1 MSNLAR
7 ELQHQQ
13 QQQQRRQENVRP
25 SKVKDKSTIWL
36 TPGEKVLG
44 LAFAGMVCYG
54 AIQMISNQSQIY
66 QINKGIQQVQTSIK
80 AQQKINSDLQVQVSE
95 LSSYERIREKAKQMG
110 LVQNENNV
118 KVVQE
123 K

>member
-13 QQQQRRQENVRP
+13 QQRRQENVRP
-25 SKVKDKSTIWL
+25 SKAKDRSTFWL
-36 TPGEKVLG
+36 TPGEKLLG

-66 QINKGIQQVQTSIK
+66 QVNKDIQQVQTSIK
-80 AQQKINSDLQVQVSE
+80 EQQKVNGDLQVQVSE
-95 LSSYERIREKAKQMG
+95 LSSYERIRDKAKKMG

>member
-7 ELQHQQ
+7 ELQQQ
-13 QQQQRRQENVRP
+13 QQKQQRQEVVQP
-25 SKVKDKSTIWL
+25 SQAKDRKSWL
-36 TPGEKVLG
+36 TPGEKLLG
-44 LAFAGMVCYG
+44 VAFAGLVCFG
-54 AIQMISNQSQIY
+54 AVHMISNQSQIY
-66 QINKGIQQVQTSIK
+66 RVNKDIQEVQSSIK
-80 AQQKINSDLQVQVSE
+80 EQQKANNDLQVQVSE
-95 LSSYERIREKAKQMG
+95 LSSYERIREKAKEMG